1 MFRVFYLPHLGV
13 KPLFTV
19 LRISNC
25 MSTNPR
31 TINILLVDDDE
42 INNFIS
48 VKLIKKALESSEI
61 KACLNG
67 KLAIDELVKMQE
79 EGAEMF
85 PDYILLDINMPIM
98 NGWEFLDEYKRLNL
112 DQDNRSK
119 IFIISSSV
127 FSNDINK
134 AKSYP
139 LVKDFISKPLN
150 IEKIKELFE
159 AWSQN

>member
-1 MFRVFYLPHLGV
+1 MTFNTKSVSV
-13 KPLFTV
+13 
-19 LRISNC
+19 
-25 MSTNPR
+25 
-31 TINILLVDDDE
+31 LLVDDDE

-48 VKLIKKALESSEI
+48 IKLIKKALLNTEI
-61 KACLNG
+61 MACLNG
-67 KLAIDELVKMQE
+67 KFAIEQLSEIQQKDPAKL
-79 EGAEMF
+79 

-112 DQDNRSK
+112 DPLGKSK

-134 AKSYP
+134 ARSYP

-150 IEKIKELFE
+150 VEKIKELFE
-159 AWSQN
+159 VQAIS

>member
-1 MFRVFYLPHLGV
+1 M
-13 KPLFTV
+13 
-19 LRISNC
+19 RITDC
-25 MSTNPR
+25 MSTDNR
-31 TINILLVDDDE
+31 AINILLVDDDE

-48 VKLIKKALESSEI
+48 VKLIKKALDTSQI

-67 KLAIDELVKMQE
+67 KIAIDELVKMHE
-79 EGAEMF
+79 EGAETF
-85 PDYILLDINMPIM
+85 PDYILLDINMPVM

-112 DQDNRSK
+112 DRDSNSK

-150 IEKIKELFE
+150 IDKIKELFE
-159 AWSQN
+159 AQSQL